1 MKVFEHRTVWNV
13 FWNIERVDCLVKDRK
28 EKRFT
33 IVNKTNEAQ
42 AIYIGVFMLAEST
55 RERALWD
62 ADIKANVM
70 LARKKKQQKK
80 QTRQQQQQQVYI
92 DKQTHE
98 WGSICHIVHTVNH
111 IVVLI

>member
-1 MKVFEHRTVWNV
+1 MEY
-13 FWNIERVDCLVKDRK
+13 RK

-55 RERALWD
+55 RKRALWD

-70 LARKKKQQKK
+70 LARKKNQQKNK
-80 QTRQQQQQQVYI
+80 H
-92 DKQTHE
+92 DNNNNN
-98 WGSICHIVHTVNH
+98 SIHW
-111 IVVLI
+111 